1 MKDLINL
8 RRTGNECIDTLVKL
22 SLTLVEPELDPG
34 LVSSSPEVKV
44 VRI

>member
-8 RRTGNECIDTLVKL
+8 RRTGNKCINTLVEL
-22 SLTLVEPELDPG
+22 SLTLIKPELDPG
-34 LVSSSPEVKV
+34 LVSPSPEVKV